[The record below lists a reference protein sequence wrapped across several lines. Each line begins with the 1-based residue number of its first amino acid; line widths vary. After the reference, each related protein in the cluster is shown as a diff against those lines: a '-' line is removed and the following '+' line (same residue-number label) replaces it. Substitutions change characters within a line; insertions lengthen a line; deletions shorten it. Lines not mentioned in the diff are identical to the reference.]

1 MVKLVYCLRR
11 RADISAEEF
20 YRYWL
25 NTHGPKVKNASEA
38 LRALRYIQSHMRA
51 GGKPSIRRFAR
62 PLASLRR
69 DHGSL
74 VEQHRGREGGRSGTQ
89 GSLLTSWRTVLS
101 SSRS

>member
-38 LRALRYIQSHMRA
+38 LRAAWRQPTTGSRKS
-51 GGKPSIRRFAR
+51 GGT
-62 PLASLRR
+62 AS
-69 DHGSL
+69 
-74 VEQHRGREGGRSGTQ
+74 
-89 GSLLTSWRTVLS
+89 RT
-101 SSRS
+101 